1 MTAPHAPN
9 ELSRSAP
16 AAAPPVKRSFLARL
30 TRGAAFSVVGL
41 YAAVVL
47 AYGLLQGMF
56 IFPAPRLVDRTP
68 ADVGLAFEEASIDTQ
83 DGETLHGYWMPAGMG
98 SRGTW
103 LYFHGNGSSV
113 AGTVDFAKLLHSRG
127 WSVLVVDYRG
137 YGKSTGSPSEW
148 GLAHDA
154 RAAWRYLTDV
164 KGIAPESIV
173 IHGRSLGGGVAV
185 TLASE
190 VEAAALI
197 VESSFTSIADV
208 ARLTYWWLPID
219 LLLRHRF
226 DSESRMSAVNEPVLV
241 LHSHGDA
248 RIPFRHAE
256 RLVAATPRDTTHAG
270 AILMEL
276 QGDHNETLQATG
288 ANRYTRMLDDFGA
301 RHVKAR
307 QAATQAA
314 R

>member
-1 MTAPHAPN
+1 V
-9 ELSRSAP
+9 SA
-16 AAAPPVKRSFLARL
+16 KRSLPVRLA
-30 TRGAAFSVVGL
+30 RGAAFTAIGL

-47 AYGLLQGMF
+47 AYGVLQGMF
-56 IFPAPRLVDRTP
+56 IFPAPRTVDRTP
-68 ADVGLAFEEASIDTQ
+68 ADVGLAFEEASIATE
-83 DGETLHGYWMPAGMG
+83 DGETLHGYWMPAEEP
-98 SRGTW
+98 RGTW

-113 AGTVDFAKLLHSRG
+113 AGTVDFAKLLRDRG
-127 WSVLVVDYRG
+127 WSVLVLDYRG

-154 RAAWRYLTDV
+154 RAAWRYLTDS
-164 KGIAPESIV
+164 KGIPPESIV

-190 VEAAALI
+190 VDAAALI

-226 DSESRMSAVNEPVLV
+226 DSESRMPAVHEPILV

-248 RIPFRHAE
+248 RIPFSHAE

-270 AILMEL
+270 AVLMEL
-276 QGDHNETLQATG
+276 QGDHNETIQATG
-288 ANRYTRMLDDFGA
+288 ANRYTRMLDDFA
-301 RHVKAR
+301 SRHVKAK
-307 QAATQAA
+307 QAEKQSGSQQP
-314 R
+314 